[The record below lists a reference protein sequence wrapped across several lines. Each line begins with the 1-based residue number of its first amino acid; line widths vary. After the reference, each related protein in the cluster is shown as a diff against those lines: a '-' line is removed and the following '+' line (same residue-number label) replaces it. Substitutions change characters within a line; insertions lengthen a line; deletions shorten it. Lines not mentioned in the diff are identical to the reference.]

1 MTSLRL
7 VTQQVFQHLWGQAC
21 TFSLGRRVHQGVLQA
36 VGLELA
42 HGFVVV
48 RRDHD
53 ADHQITADDAHGL
66 TVRQIDEMA
75 ELGFGFVGG
84 ESLHDLN
91 IAPKD
96 RIVRFSTLCQQGL
109 AGVWGILY

>member
-1 MTSLRL
+1 
-7 VTQQVFQHLWGQAC
+7 
-21 TFSLGRRVHQGVLQA
+21 
-36 VGLELA
+36 
-42 HGFVVV
+42 
-48 RRDHD
+48 
-53 ADHQITADDAHGL
+53 
-66 TVRQIDEMA
+66 VRQIDEMA